1 MARPEDRLQIRC
13 AMFCKSHV
21 APHVFWTAIE
31 HGRQH
36 KGTAEQRAREWQ
48 RLARKGV
55 QTGLPDLLFIAHG
68 FVLAAELKTDTGR
81 QSETQRATQG
91 RLEALGHGYSVCRS
105 VEALGEALER
115 HGIPLAVGWRVAA
128 MRHDA
133 ALDGDAPKRTRATKP
148 REPRNKA
155 ATLAKYR
162 AAGVLV

>member
-1 MARPEDRLQIRC
+1 MRNEDRLQIRC
-13 AMFCKSHV
+13 AMFCGSHL

-31 HGRQH
+31 HGRRH
-36 KGTAEQRAREWQ
+36 KGTAEQRAAEWQ

-55 QTGLPDLLFIAHG
+55 RTGLSDLLFIVQG

-81 QSETQRATQG
+81 QSETQKATQA
-91 RLEALGHGYSVCRS
+91 RLEALGHGYVIARS

-115 HGIPLAVGWRVAA
+115 HGIPLAAGWRVAA

-148 REPRNKA
+148 RAARPKA
-155 ATLAKYR
+155 ATLAKLR
-162 AAGVLV
+162 GAGVLV